1 MVLVQVPGVELG
13 LLRVLAVVPMQA
25 AEVEAEAVVLAN
37 PVELGLVVDPA
48 AAQALV
54 NIVTHMVVVAEDILA
69 LVVPV
74 VVVVEAK
81 QREVIMDLVVMD
93 LVMVVDLALVMQLVT
108 TTMHKVLQMQ
118 ILMVVAVA
126 VDMAQMVVAVVA
138 AALGPGLAMPSLNY
152 LRLVNLNMEPN
163 LSCVMSVSYNIY
175 FLLFVHFSM
184 LLVHYK

>member
-69 LVVPV
+69 LVVP